1 MGQTTAKRASTA
13 ENQNASFVK
22 NPILLRARRAVIVEA
37 AIEVFWR
44 KGFHSTRISDIAKV
58 AGLSQGSIYNYIESK
73 EALLYMV
80 CEDHLGLYRDHVS
93 KALAG
98 ANSPRERITRLIEA
112 TVESTFLFRRHF
124 MIMLR
129 EIHHIAPPRRRAFM
143 RLAAEQRKFCQDILE
158 EAVKLDE
165 IGSPDP
171 ALLANLLLF
180 LPSFMAARGWD
191 RGLSL
196 DRAAVERDVRGF
208 ILRGLGIKEA
218 DLASPVS
225 SSADPSAL

>member
-1 MGQTTAKRASTA
+1 MVQSNPKRTSTP

-22 NPILLRARRAVIVEA
+22 NPILIQARRAVIVEA

-80 CEDHLGLYRDHVS
+80 CEDHLGLYRDHVT
-93 KALAG
+93 KALAD
-98 ANSPRERITRLIEA
+98 AKTPRERITRLIDA
-112 TVESTFLFRRHF
+112 TVEATFLFRRHF

-129 EIHHIAPPRRRAFM
+129 EIHHIAPARRREFM

-158 EAVKLDE
+158 EAVSMEE

-196 DRAAVERDVRGF
+196 DQSAVERDLRGF
-208 ILRGLGIKEA
+208 ILRGLGIESVE
-218 DLASPVS
+218 LAK
-225 SSADPSAL
+225 AE

>member
-1 MGQTTAKRASTA
+1 MVQSNPKRAPAS
-13 ENQNASFVK
+13 ENPNASFVK
-22 NPILLRARRAVIVEA
+22 NPILIRARRAVIVEA

-80 CEDHLGLYRDHVS
+80 CEDHLSLYRDHVTN
-93 KALAG
+93 ALADT
-98 ANSPRERITRLIEA
+98 ATPRERITRLIDA
-112 TVESTFLFRRHF
+112 TVEATFLFRRHF

-129 EIHHIAPPRRRAFM
+129 EIHHIAPARRRAFM

-158 EAVKLDE
+158 EAVSIDE

-196 DRAAVERDVRGF
+196 DQSAVERDLRGF
-208 ILRGLGIKEA
+208 ILRGLGIEA
-218 DLASPVS
+218 GNSPR
-225 SSADPSAL
+225 PNEPGNLE

>member
-1 MGQTTAKRASTA
+1 MVVRKPKGASA
-13 ENQNASFVK
+13 SENQNTSFVK
-22 NPILLRARRAVIVEA
+22 NPILIQARRAVIVEA

-44 KGFHSTRISDIAKV
+44 KGFDATRISDIAKA

-80 CEDHLGLYRDHVS
+80 CEDHLGLFREHVNTAIA
-93 KALAG
+93 KA
-98 ANSPRERITRLIEA
+98 STPRERVIRLIDA
-112 TVESTFLFRRHF
+112 TVEATFLFRRHF

-129 EIHHIAPPRRRAFM
+129 EIHHIAPARRRTFM
-143 RLAAEQRKFCQDILE
+143 RLAAEQRKFCQGILE
-158 EAVKLDE
+158 EAVSLEE

-191 RGLSL
+191 QGISQ
-196 DRAAVERDVRGF
+196 DRTEVEKDLRGF
-208 ILRGLGIKEA
+208 ILRGLGIEFG
-218 DLASPVS
+218 DLTSRS
-225 SSADPSAL
+225 